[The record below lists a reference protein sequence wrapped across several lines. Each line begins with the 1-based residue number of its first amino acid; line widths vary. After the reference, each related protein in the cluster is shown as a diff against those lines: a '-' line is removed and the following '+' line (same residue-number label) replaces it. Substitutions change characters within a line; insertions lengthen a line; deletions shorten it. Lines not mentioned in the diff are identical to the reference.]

1 MTYKITT
8 LLAATALAA
17 PAMAQDLA
25 SGDAEAGERVF
36 NQCKSCHMIVDDE
49 GENIVRGGRVGP
61 NLFGVVGRTAGTYD
75 DYRYSDMMVAAG
87 DGGLAWDEESF
98 VTYVQDP
105 NGFLQEQTG
114 ESGRAKMTFRAR
126 NEDDA
131 LNAWAYLV
139 SVSPAPEMADEE
151 MADEES

>member
-1 MTYKITT
+1 MFYKMTT

-25 SGDAEAGERVF
+25 SGDADEGERVF

-61 NLFGVVGRTAGTYD
+61 NLYGVVGRTAGTYE
-75 DYRYSDMMVAAG
+75 DYRYSDMMVSAG
-87 DGGLAWDEESF
+87 EGGLAWDEESF
-98 VTYVQDP
+98 VAYVQDP

-126 NEDDA
+126 SEDDA

-139 SVSPAPEMADEE
+139 SVSPAPEMPDED

>member
-1 MTYKITT
+1 MFYKMTT
-8 LLAATALAA
+8 LLAAAALAA

-25 SGDAEAGERVF
+25 SGDADEGERVF

-61 NLFGVVGRTAGTYD
+61 NLYGVVGRTAGTYD

-87 DGGLAWDEESF
+87 EGGLAWDEESF
-98 VTYVQDP
+98 VAYVQDP

-114 ESGRAKMTFRAR
+114 DSGRAKMTFRAR
-126 NEDDA
+126 SEDDA
-131 LNAWAYLV
+131 VNAWAYLV
-139 SVSPAPEMADEE
+139 SVSPAPEMADED